1 MRQLIGSATAVSL
14 LMAAAL
20 ASGAD
25 EAWQPLMAFDAA
37 AQSNW
42 KAGDGDFG
50 RPPADSPKAADPDDM
65 YLRKLDPGAPT
76 GDAMTVHDPI
86 EVLGQA
92 GGYLYDMDAWQA
104 LTSGPII
111 GPLRQ
116 RTYSLF
122 GADTNGTSLNR
133 WTMGSEF
140 ERRSAGASHW
150 RGSWSNPG
158 WSF

>member
-1 MRQLIGSATAVSL
+1 MRQLIGSAAAVSL

-25 EAWQPLMAFDAA
+25 DAWQPLMAFDAA
-37 AQSNW
+37 AQWNW
-42 KAGDGDFG
+42 NAGYGDLG
-50 RPPADSPKAADPDDM
+50 RPPADSPKAADPDDI
-65 YLRKLDPGAPT
+65 YLRKLDPGAPAS
-76 GDAMTVHDPI
+76 DAMTVRDPI
-86 EVLGQA
+86 EVFGQA
-92 GGYLYDMDAWQA
+92 GYYLYDMDAWQA
-104 LTSGPII
+104 LASGPII

-122 GADTNGTSLNR
+122 GADTNSTSLNR
-133 WTMGSEF
+133 WTMGSEL
-140 ERRSAGASHW
+140 ERRSAVASHW

>member
-1 MRQLIGSATAVSL
+1 MRRLTGSV
-14 LMAAAL
+14 AALSIVIASAL

-25 EAWQPLMAFDAA
+25 DAWLPYMTFDPE

-42 KAGDGDFG
+42 LVAAQAG
-50 RPPADSPKAADPDDM
+50 KI
-65 YLRKLDPGAPT
+65 DPGTPAN
-76 GDAMTVHDPI
+76 DSVRLRDP
-86 EVLGQA
+86 GQLFDQP
-92 GGYLYDMDAWQA
+92 GYYLYDMDAWQA
-104 LTSGPII
+104 VAAGPII

-122 GADTNGTSLNR
+122 GADSNSASLNR
-133 WTMGSEF
+133 LTMGSESA
-140 ERRSAGASHW
+140 RRDAGASRW

>member
-1 MRQLIGSATAVSL
+1 MGSVAAVPL
-14 LMAAAL
+14 LLASVL

-25 EAWQPLMAFDAA
+25 EAWQPLVAFDAA

-42 KAGDGDFG
+42 QAAYAGLVKIDPGSAPDDGLRVRDPIQEFGKAG
-50 RPPADSPKAADPDDM
+50 
-65 YLRKLDPGAPT
+65 Y
-76 GDAMTVHDPI
+76 
-86 EVLGQA
+86 
-92 GGYLYDMDAWQA
+92 YLYDMDAWQA
-104 LTSGPII
+104 VTSGPII

-122 GADTNGTSLNR
+122 GADSNSASLNR
-133 WTMGSEF
+133 LTMGSETV
-140 ERRSAGASHW
+140 RRNTGSSRW